1 MLYESKNLIWRKIKD
16 RKGHIIQTIAHY
28 LRGGQEAGGTDEKIQ
43 FSETQET
50 EKLTQYI
57 SLNDLWL
64 NSVDG
69 NYFAEGAE
77 QKVFLHYSGKTVIK
91 LNDAIFYSC
100 WLDYFHSLLLHNH
113 FFSET
118 RYDLLGFWKVDNRL
132 FAVVEQL
139 FVKMT
144 EPTDLDVVKAH
155 LISNGFENTRRNDYM
170 NKSRGIILEDLHDE
184 NIIVNNGHLFF
195 VDTVFYVEDKF
206 WLNQDII
213 IK

>member
-1 MLYESKNLIWRKIKD
+1 M
-16 RKGHIIQTIAHY
+16 
-28 LRGGQEAGGTDEKIQ
+28 
-43 FSETQET
+43 
-50 EKLTQYI
+50 
-57 SLNDLWL
+57 
-64 NSVDG
+64 
-69 NYFAEGAE
+69 
-77 QKVFLHYSGKTVIK
+77 
-91 LNDAIFYSC
+91 
-100 WLDYFHSLLLHNH
+100 LHNH